1 MEDEETQLRPRDQ
14 LLRDTFTPAEGLLF
28 WTVLLTVAV
37 ASWAADPRSFWVLGS
52 FLIVGCVA
60 ARGILKTH
68 ELTHP
73 FFIDAL
79 WTRFWLFS
87 APAWLIALQFTAGAL
102 QDPLSQFEIENQA
115 YLTISEVNHW
125 LPVSVT
131 TSTTWILVLG
141 IGAIYIVSMNLF
153 IVPKSRSFFERILP
167 WLCLNAVLAAI
178 VGYLQKTLGLKSP
191 LFTAGTGQSDF
202 FAFFPYDGH
211 WAAFA
216 LLWSSTCIAMA
227 LLTARYE
234 DSADFVKSIGS
245 WYLTG
250 ATLLG
255 ATGFLVQARWPAA
268 ILLITFSSML
278 LMLSIHFLADSKDPN
293 RKSIA
298 LCSALVSIIT
308 FAGGI
313 FRAFQIDDYAQS
325 ASSLRRAAI
334 EMFRDSPLFGWG
346 MDSFPQLLP
355 FYADD
360 TLLGSRHDRATSDI
374 LQTVS
379 RSRHPRVPPD
389 LYIDQP
395 ILVVRY
401 LRGQHDIHLTNHLLS
416 SDASGARF
424 CAGFDAPFMSP
435 AVSLELFPHLSSSAL
450 RWADLSRNR
459 VDEVDAKPELVAHEE
474 SAQLCHSTP
483 RKYERGR
490 SNKPFLHM
498 KTQHFDYIVIGGGS
512 GGYAAAR
519 TARETLK
526 RRRDYRQRRPALGGL
541 CILRGCMPSK
551 TLIYSAEV
559 LHLAQQGIRPS
570 ASASHEA
577 SVDMAA
583 LHQRKLE
590 TH

>member
-1 MEDEETQLRPRDQ
+1 MGEEQTQLRPRDR

-28 WTVLLTVAV
+28 WTILLSAV
-37 ASWAADPRSFWVLGS
+37 TSTWFADPRSFWVLGF
-52 FLIVGCVA
+52 FLIVGCGGP
-60 ARGILKTH
+60 GILKMH
-68 ELTHP
+68 QLTHP

-79 WTRFWLFS
+79 WIRFWLFS

-102 QDPLSQFEIENQA
+102 QDPLSQFEIENQP
-115 YLTISEVNHW
+115 YLTITEVNHW

-178 VGYLQKTLGLKSP
+178 LGYLQKTLGLNSP

-227 LLTARYE
+227 LLTTRYE
-234 DSADFVKSIGS
+234 GSADFVNSVGS
-245 WYLTG
+245 WYLAG

-255 ATGFLVQARWPAA
+255 ATGFIVQARWPAA

-278 LMLSIHFLADSKDPN
+278 LMLTIHFLADSKDPN

-298 LCSALVSIIT
+298 LYSALVSIIT

-346 MDSFPQLLP
+346 IDSFTQLLP

-374 LQTVS
+374 LQLLAEVG
-379 RSRHPRVPPD
+379 
-389 LYIDQP
+389 
-395 ILVVRY
+395 ILGCLPFCILMAYLTIRY
-401 LRGQHDIHLTNHLLS
+401 FKGQHDIHLTNHMLFGSL
-416 SDASGARF
+416 GCIL
-424 CAGFDAPFMSP
+424 CACFDTPFMSP
-435 AVSLELFPHLSSSAL
+435 AVFLSFFIILFSAL

-459 VDEVDAKPELVAHEE
+459 VDEVDTKPELIVHEDLRSVPFYTKE
-474 SAQLCHSTP
+474 
-483 RKYERGR
+483 YEEEF
-490 SNKPFLHM
+490 K
-498 KTQHFDYIVIGGGS
+498 
-512 GGYAAAR
+512 
-519 TARETLK
+519 
-526 RRRDYRQRRPALGGL
+526 
-541 CILRGCMPSK
+541 
-551 TLIYSAEV
+551 
-559 LHLAQQGIRPS
+559 
-570 ASASHEA
+570 
-577 SVDMAA
+577 
-583 LHQRKLE
+583 
-590 TH
+590 